1 MNYGFVKVAA
11 AVPQVK
17 VADCFYN
24 IQQIEGLMRQASQKE
39 VQIIAFPEL
48 SVTSYTCMDL
58 FSQETLLRNA
68 EKALLDL
75 VNNTADLD
83 LLTIVGCPLVSGSQ
97 LINAAVAFQRGE
109 ILGVVPKSYLPS
121 YKEFQE
127 ERWFTASSHLQQS
140 MITIGNREVPLDC
153 YLIFEYDEVRV
164 GIEICEDLWV
174 PIPPSSELAMQLSLI
189 HI

>member
-75 VNNTADLD
+75 VNNTRRSGFTNDRRLPACQREPTDKRRRRFPTGRDIGGSAQKLPAQ
-83 LLTIVGCPLVSGSQ
+83 LQGVPRRALVHG
-97 LINAAVAFQRGE
+97 L
-109 ILGVVPKSYLPS
+109 
-121 YKEFQE
+121 
-127 ERWFTASSHLQQS
+127 FTPTA
-140 MITIGNREVPLDC
+140 
-153 YLIFEYDEVRV
+153 
-164 GIEICEDLWV
+164 
-174 PIPPSSELAMQLSLI
+174 I
-189 HI
+189 HDHDR

>member
-1 MNYGFVKVAA
+1 
-11 AVPQVK
+11 
-17 VADCFYN
+17 
-24 IQQIEGLMRQASQKE
+24 
-39 VQIIAFPEL
+39 
-48 SVTSYTCMDL
+48 MDL

-153 YLIFEYDEVRV
+153 YLIFEYDAT
-164 GIEICEDLWV
+164 
-174 PIPPSSELAMQLSLI
+174 S
-189 HI
+189 

>member
-140 MITIGNREVPLDC
+140 MITIGTCGYRDLRGSLGSHPSQLRASHAGGELD
-153 YLIFEYDEVRV
+153 IQSIRQQRV
-164 GIEICEDLWV
+164 DR
-174 PIPPSSELAMQLSLI
+174 
-189 HI
+189 

>member
-97 LINAAVAFQRGE
+97 LINAAVAFQRGAQK
-109 ILGVVPKSYLPS
+109 LPAQLQGVPRRALVHGL
-121 YKEFQE
+121 
-127 ERWFTASSHLQQS
+127 FTPTA
-140 MITIGNREVPLDC
+140 
-153 YLIFEYDEVRV
+153 
-164 GIEICEDLWV
+164 
-174 PIPPSSELAMQLSLI
+174 I
-189 HI
+189 HDHDR

>member
-83 LLTIVGCPLVSGSQ
+83 LLTIVG
-97 LINAAVAFQRGE
+97 AR
-109 ILGVVPKSYLPS
+109 
-121 YKEFQE
+121 
-127 ERWFTASSHLQQS
+127 
-140 MITIGNREVPLDC
+140 
-153 YLIFEYDEVRV
+153 
-164 GIEICEDLWV
+164 
-174 PIPPSSELAMQLSLI
+174 LSAEAN
-189 HI
+189 

>member
-97 LINAAVAFQRGE
+97 LIHQ
-109 ILGVVPKSYLPS
+109 LLLPVLMIDIVHNRTPFLKWL
-121 YKEFQE
+121 Y
-127 ERWFTASSHLQQS
+127 TARYW
-140 MITIGNREVPLDC
+140 G
-153 YLIFEYDEVRV
+153 
-164 GIEICEDLWV
+164 
-174 PIPPSSELAMQLSLI
+174 
-189 HI
+189 

>member
-1 MNYGFVKVAA
+1 
-11 AVPQVK
+11 
-17 VADCFYN
+17 
-24 IQQIEGLMRQASQKE
+24 MRQASQKE

-97 LINAAVAFQRGE
+97 PRATCPAT
-109 ILGVVPKSYLPS
+109 KSS
-121 YKEFQE
+121 KKSVGS
-127 ERWFTASSHLQQS
+127 R
-140 MITIGNREVPLDC
+140 PLHT
-153 YLIFEYDEVRV
+153 YSN
-164 GIEICEDLWV
+164 
-174 PIPPSSELAMQLSLI
+174 P
-189 HI
+189 